1 MATGYC
7 QNNCNVDGKDYKAG
21 YVELD
26 EEELERLC
34 ASYPNLFQTAH
45 PPSTV
50 EPTPASETSDETSGT
65 ADATPQTGT

>member
-7 QNNCNVDGKDYKAG
+7 LKDCNVDGKDYKAG

-45 PPSTV
+45 PPT
-50 EPTPASETSDETSGT
+50 TAHETTTTGDETSEAGT
-65 ADATPQTGT
+65 